1 MREVWMELV
10 NDLNGDYAYWQGAVV
25 AISLLLAWAVN
36 VFVHRH
42 IMQKAPE
49 SWRLGV
55 GGVKRALFPLSA
67 LAFIHLGKLA
77 LAGWAIHTSLLT
89 LAITLLLAMAGV
101 RLVVYTLRYI
111 FAPSNW
117 LKTTENAIA
126 AVIWLVLVLH
136 LLGVL
141 PQFVQALDD
150 IGFSIGK
157 SRISLLLVLQALVTV
172 ALTLV
177 TALWLSRLLENR
189 LMRAE
194 RINMNMRVVGTKLVR
209 ILLTLVGVLAAL
221 SAVGF
226 DITLLSVFGG
236 ALGVGLGFGLQK
248 IASNYVSGFIILLDE
263 SVHLGDVITIEGHYG
278 VVHEIRSRYMVLR
291 KLDGTELVV
300 PNETL
305 ISNTVINHSYSDRKT
320 RVQLPVQVSYDSP
333 LERAMQL
340 MREAAAT
347 HPRVISDPPPDS
359 AIVGFGESGI
369 DLQLSIWIT
378 DPEEGSGS
386 LKSAIYLEI
395 WRAFQ
400 KEGISIP
407 YPQRDIRILSGNAG
421 A

>member
-1 MREVWMELV
+1 MRDVWMEIV
-10 NDLNGDYAYWQGAVV
+10 SDLNGTDAYLQGTVV
-25 AISLLLAWAVN
+25 IASLILAWAVN

-55 GGVKRALFPLSA
+55 GGVKRTLFPLSA
-67 LAFIHLGKLA
+67 LLFIHLGKLV
-77 LAGWAIHTSLLT
+77 LSGWELHTSLLT
-89 LAITLLLAMAGV
+89 LAGTLLLAMAGV

-111 FAPSNW
+111 FAPSSW

-126 AVIWLVLVLH
+126 ALIWLLLALH

-157 SRISLLLVLQALVTV
+157 SRVSVLLVLQALVTV

-209 ILLTLVGVLAAL
+209 VLLTLVGVLAAL

-263 SVHLGDVITIEGHYG
+263 SIHLGDVITIEGHYG
-278 VVHEIRSRYMVLR
+278 VVSDIRSRYLVLR

-300 PNETL
+300 PNETM
-305 ISNTVINHSYSDRKT
+305 ISNTVINHSYSDRKS
-320 RVQLPVQVSYDSP
+320 RVLLPVQVSYDSP
-333 LERAMQL
+333 LEKAMQI
-340 MREAAAT
+340 MREVAET
-347 HPRVISDPPPDS
+347 HPRVISDPPPDA
-359 AIVGFGESGI
+359 AILGFGESGI

-378 DPEEGSGS
+378 DPEEGSAN
-386 LKSAIYLEI
+386 LKSSIYLEI

-400 KEGISIP
+400 HEGISIP
-407 YPQRDIRILSGNAG
+407 HPQRDIRIVS
-421 A
+421 